1 MVDCIGVFKS
11 VQKVKNYMYP
21 QTQTPLSDSLALRL
35 TTKPVQP
42 VYKSFQLVMVSYLS
56 PLLVS

>member
-1 MVDCIGVFKS
+1 
-11 VQKVKNYMYP
+11 MYP

>member
-1 MVDCIGVFKS
+1 
-11 VQKVKNYMYP
+11 MYP

-35 TTKPVQP
+35 TTKPVHP